1 MREGISEMA
10 TKPTS
15 GQRWPRNQES
25 RRVRTIENAQDANL
39 ILAEA
44 RRELIRNP
52 IKAEL
57 YIADAQRYLERIQRE
72 MIEAKQGGDQPDPA
86 TT

>member
-1 MREGISEMA
+1 MA

-25 RRVRTIENAQDANL
+25 RRVRTIENAQDAIE
-39 ILAEA
+39 ILDAA
-44 RRELIRNP
+44 RQELTRNP

-57 YIADAQRYLERIQRE
+57 YIADAQRYLERIARE
-72 MIEAKQGGDQPDPA
+72 MVEAKQGVE
-86 TT
+86 